1 MIPETTGTSRNR
13 SGTVTVRATDQ
24 GLPLQIAVER
34 DELRRGARALADEI
48 LQVTRQAAI
57 EARTRRRA
65 ELSRAGV
72 PDDVL
77 DRLGLPTATTTQ
89 PTATWM
95 RPV

>member
-1 MIPETTGTSRNR
+1 MSATATARNR
-13 SGTVTVRATDQ
+13 EGTVTVRATDH

-34 DELRRGARALADEI
+34 DALRRGARALADEI
-48 LQVTRQAAI
+48 LQVTRHAAI
-57 EARTRRRA
+57 EARARRRA

-77 DRLGLPTATTTQ
+77 DRLGLPTSTTAQ
-89 PTATWM
+89 PGTWM

>member
-1 MIPETTGTSRNR
+1 MSTTATARNR
-13 SGTVTVRATDQ
+13 AGTVTVSATDQ

-34 DELRRGARALADEI
+34 AELRRGARALADEI

-57 EARTRRRA
+57 EARARRRG
-65 ELSRAGV
+65 ELRSAGV

-77 DRLGLPTATTTQ
+77 DRLGLPTSPPAHTT
-89 PTATWM
+89 TWM